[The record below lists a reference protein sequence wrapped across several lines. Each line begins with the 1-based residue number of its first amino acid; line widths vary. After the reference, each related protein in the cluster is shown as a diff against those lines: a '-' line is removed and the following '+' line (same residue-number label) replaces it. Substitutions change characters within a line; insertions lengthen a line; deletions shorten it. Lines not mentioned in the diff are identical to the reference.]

1 MKHVYTFYSRTLMLI
16 AFITCVG
23 SANAQIQGVTT
34 VSNSGDCSNVTAN
47 FNTND
52 QGFNSPSIYYGN
64 SSFYFNTSQGWWS
77 EVDGVSAVPPVPGG
91 GGMRLVSI
99 ISPLYPNPNP
109 VGIFDVGF
117 YYVVPN
123 PAVNRFQ
130 VRIISATPQ
139 GEFTVY
145 NVEATSNFRTFT
157 EFSTPPTPYA
167 GGAPQI
173 AGMQGNICIRLI
185 DQDITNAPGVAYRVE
200 VTYEIA
206 ESAFTVFDDLSIG
219 GTEAAPL
226 PVNFLGVSANKIE
239 NGGVQV
245 KWDVA
250 DEVDVREYHLEKSTN
265 GLSFTKVGA
274 VPAVGGTTVYDF
286 VDNSSKAPQV
296 FYRVKSV
303 DIDGTVKYSGI
314 IRFKDN
320 TSFTSDVKVYPSP
333 ARSQIT
339 VQHDRLDSRS
349 RISISTMDGRIIKM
363 ITPGQGI
370 SNTMMD
376 VSNLSSGVYVIKV
389 VDGNGKIETTTFV
402 KQ

>member
-1 MKHVYTFYSRTLMLI
+1 MKHVYTFSRTLMLI
-16 AFITCVG
+16 AFIALTS
-23 SANAQIQGVTT
+23 SAKAQIQGVTS

-47 FNTND
+47 FNTDD

-77 EVDGVSAVPPVPGG
+77 EVDGVSTVPPVPGG

-99 ISPLYPNPNP
+99 ISPLYANPNP

-117 YYVVPN
+117 YYVVPD

-130 VRIISATPQ
+130 VRVISATPQ
-139 GEFTVY
+139 GDFTVY
-145 NVEATSNFRTFT
+145 NVVATSNFHEFT
-157 EFSTPPTPYA
+157 DYSTPPTPYT

-173 AGMQGNICIRLI
+173 AGMQGNVCIRLI
-185 DQDITNAPGVAYRVE
+185 DEDITNAPGVAYRVE
-200 VTYEIA
+200 ITYEIA
-206 ESAFTVFDDLSIG
+206 QPAFTVFDDLSIG

-226 PVNFLGVSANKIE
+226 PVNFLGVVANRVD
-239 NGGVQV
+239 NGVQV

-250 DEVDVREYHLEKSTN
+250 DEVDVREYQLEKSLN
-265 GLSFTKVGA
+265 GVSFNTVGTVQA
-274 VPAVGGTTVYDF
+274 KTGTVVYGTIDQT
-286 VDNSSKAPQV
+286 SKAAQV

-303 DIDGTVKYSGI
+303 DIDGKVKYSGI

-320 TSFTSDVKVYPSP
+320 TSFTSDLKVYPSP
-333 ARSQIT
+333 ARTQIT
-339 VQHDRLDSRS
+339 LQHDKLDTKA
-349 RISISTMDGRIIKM
+349 RITISTIDGRILKM
-363 ITPGQGI
+363 VTPGQGF

-376 VSNLSSGVYVIKV
+376 ISNLSSGMYVIKV
-389 VDGNGKIETTTFV
+389 DNGNGKIETTTFV